1 MHYVWQ
7 YQQTKM
13 FFSPQQEFL
22 SFKTA
27 PSPNR
32 NKNPTHSQNFIIL
45 LECAMSPPASRLC
58 SVIMIRT
65 CSNRARK
72 TISQKIPIHTTQH
85 ATHLHRHFHNNLNRT
100 GPNNPLINARTHTYK
115 ERKSARSNAAS
126 QLSQWGSDV
135 MRHTTPHRA
144 ASLFHLVTLN

>member
-100 GPNNPLINARTHTYK
+100 GPNNPLINARAHTHTK
-115 ERKSARSNAAS
+115 REKARVPTRLHSSVSGVVTSCATPPHTER
-126 QLSQWGSDV
+126 
-135 MRHTTPHRA
+135 PH
-144 ASLFHLVTLN
+144 SST